1 MTDQLPPEQPPEN
14 TPGSNP
20 GQQGIPSPPPVPP
33 QSATGPQPGPGSQPA
48 SGQPMTGSQ
57 PVYGQQPYGQQ
68 QAYGQ
73 QAYSQ
78 PAGPYPGSQPQQGA
92 YGYPTGQFPARQGP
106 IDGATIREGL
116 VTAAIGLAAGFIASL
131 IISVIVVSTI
141 NDAITD
147 FGEDLP
153 TGSLGFVLPFILFAL
168 ALGGSAALR
177 FSGQALDELSAS
189 AAVHFAGAP
198 LLITAVFTSAL
209 VWWSMLSERRH
220 PSRTVAGFWIRIGLT
235 TLALTT
241 VLFLLQ
247 LIFASRSNITEDYFS
262 ASLEFSAVTPRTFF
276 LPLIFILIATTIGRI
291 LGHHRGCDAAGLP
304 WLRYAAAPAR
314 TALLHLVIVGAIFL
328 IVSFFVLPLHF
339 DVHGS
344 FVPLLAGTA
353 ALMMA
358 ALTHFGGLSA
368 SGRALAGDS
377 HEGGSTAVTMISDT
391 IPGTL
396 WLGLLA
402 VLLAAF
408 IAAVAA
414 AVTRRPSWAHQPGVS
429 SPWTSIWQLPVAFG
443 LLWGL
448 LSLVLLPVKVSGRAS
463 GQGADLLGSDI
474 PAMLNLSVGLLPW
487 TFLIFALWGLLIE
500 VLAITIAP
508 RIALTMPQLAAWLG
522 GRAVHPYWGQPLGI
536 SEPRGALRH
545 PDMKTPHP
553 PVAPP
558 GGSATPPPPS
568 APPATSAPAV
578 AAAPYTASGPVQATP
593 PPPNAMPAG
602 AMPPPGAAPPP
613 PGYAA
618 APMGPPQPIDRR
630 KAKIWGIAAGALVLA
645 LVASIIAVGQINS
658 RFYGPDGV
666 VRSYL
671 SKLSSGDAEGALAL
685 ADVDVPVEERTLLT
699 NEVLSNAA
707 ARPDSISITDTEVD
721 GDTAVVTAEFDLG
734 GSKSDV
740 TMDVRKVGKRGIFF
754 NDWRLASPGLGQV
767 VVETPNLSQV
777 NVNGVTVP
785 TADGMLSLPA
795 FPALYTVSL
804 ADSSDY
810 LEADEVQT
818 RAFFEGNSAEGAGGE
833 LPVLQATPTQA
844 FTDEVNK
851 QVRSLLDSCAG
862 TAETEPAGCPF
873 GSRSASY
880 SDVTNVKWSI
890 EEYPDISLSDS
901 GGYGYGY
908 GDSEPNDGS
917 KWRITSESTGSALIT
932 GKYSLFGDSESY
944 DNTVSFDVSGTAEIV
959 DGKVVISVEENSGY

>member
-1 MTDQLPPEQPPEN
+1 MTDQPPPDQTPEN
-14 TPGSNP
+14 PPGSNP
-20 GQQGIPSPPPVPP
+20 GQQGIPSPPSMPP
-33 QSATGPQPGPGSQPA
+33 QPGTGPQPAPGPQPV
-48 SGQPMTGSQ
+48 PGSQ
-57 PVYGQQPYGQQ
+57 PVYHQQTYGQQ
-68 QAYGQ
+68 QV
-73 QAYSQ
+73 YSQ
-78 PAGPYPGSQPQQGA
+78 PAGPYPGSQPQQGT
-92 YGYPTGQFPARQGP
+92 YSYPSGPWPARQSP
-106 IDGATIREGL
+106 IDGLTIREGL

-147 FGEDLP
+147 FADDLP

-177 FSGQALDELSAS
+177 FSGQAFDELSAS

-198 LLITAVFTSAL
+198 LLITAVFTTAL

-220 PSRTVAGFWIRIGLT
+220 PSRTIAAFWIRIGLT

-247 LIFASRSNITEDYFS
+247 LIFASRSTITEDYFS
-262 ASLEFSAVTPRTFF
+262 ASIEFSAVTPRTFF
-276 LPLIFILIATTIGRI
+276 LPLIFILIATMIGRI

-314 TALLHLVIVGAIFL
+314 TALLHLVVVGTIFL

-339 DVHGS
+339 DVNGS

-368 SGRALAGDS
+368 SGRALAGDG
-377 HEGGSTAVTMISDT
+377 HEGGSTAVTMFSDT

-408 IAAVAA
+408 IAAIAA

-429 SPWTSIWQLPVAFG
+429 SPWTAIWQLPVAFG

-448 LSLVLLPVKVSGRAS
+448 LSLVLLPVTVSGRVS
-463 GQGADLLGSDI
+463 GQGAELFDGEF

-500 VLAITIAP
+500 VLAITLAP
-508 RIALTMPQLAAWLG
+508 RLALTMPQLAAWLG

-545 PDMKTPHP
+545 PDMKTPPP

-558 GGSATPPPPS
+558 GGAAAPGERAAPPPPS
-568 APPATSAPAV
+568 APP
-578 AAAPYTASGPVQATP
+578 TASGPVTAHDSASGPVQVTP
-593 PPPNAMPAG
+593 PPPNAMPVG
-602 AMPPPGAAPPP
+602 AMPPPGAAPP

-630 KAKIWGIAAGALVLA
+630 RAKIWGIAAGALVLA
-645 LVASIIAVGQINS
+645 LIASIIAVGQINS

-699 NEVLSNAA
+699 NEVLSSAA

-740 TMDVRKVGKRGIFF
+740 QIDVRKVGKRGIFF
-754 NDWRLASPGLGQV
+754 NDWRLASPNLGRV

-777 NVNGVTVP
+777 KVNGVTVP

-818 RAFFEGNSAEGAGGE
+818 RAFFEGTSAEEAGGE
-833 LPVLQATPTQA
+833 LPILEAAPTQA

-862 TAETEPAGCPF
+862 KAETEPAGCPF
-873 GSRSASY
+873 GSRSAGY

-901 GGYGYGY
+901 GGYGFGY
-908 GDSEPNDGS
+908 GDSEPSDGS

-932 GKYSLFGDSESY
+932 GRYSLFGDSESY

-959 DGKVVISVEENSGY
+959 DGKVVISVEEDSGY

>member
-33 QSATGPQPGPGSQPA
+33 QSATGPQPAPGSQPA

-177 FSGQALDELSAS
+177 FSGQAFDELSAS

-209 VWWSMLSERRH
+209 VWWSMFSERRH

-314 TALLHLVIVGAIFL
+314 TALMHLVIVGAIFL

-377 HEGGSTAVTMISDT
+377 HEGGSTAVTMFSDT

-568 APPATSAPAV
+568 APPATSAPAA
-578 AAAPYTASGPVQATP
+578 AAAPYTASGPVQAAP
-593 PPPNAMPAG
+593 
-602 AMPPPGAAPPP
+602 PPP

-699 NEVLSNAA
+699 NEVLGNAA

-804 ADSSDY
+804 ADPSDY

-818 RAFFEGNSAEGAGGE
+818 RAFFEGTSAEEAGGE

-862 TAETEPAGCPF
+862 KAETEPAGCPF
-873 GSRSASY
+873 GSRSATY
-880 SDVTNVKWSI
+880 SEVTDVKWSI
-890 EEYPDISLSDS
+890 EEYPEISLSD

-908 GDSEPNDGS
+908 YGGSEPDEAS
-917 KWRITSESTGSALIT
+917 KWHITSESSGSALIT
-932 GKYSLFGDSESY
+932 GKYSLFGETESY
-944 DNTVSFDVSGTAEIV
+944 DDTVSIDVFGTAEII
-959 DGKVVISVEENSGY
+959 DGKVVISVEEGSGY

>member
-33 QSATGPQPGPGSQPA
+33 QSATGPQPAPGSQPA

-57 PVYGQQPYGQQ
+57 PVYGQQP
-68 QAYGQ
+68 YGQ

-177 FSGQALDELSAS
+177 FSGQAFDELSAS

-209 VWWSMLSERRH
+209 VWWSMFSERRH

-377 HEGGSTAVTMISDT
+377 HEGGSSAVTMFSDT

-402 VLLAAF
+402 VLLAVF
-408 IAAVAA
+408 IAAIAA

-429 SPWTSIWQLPVAFG
+429 SPWTSIWHLPVAFG

-500 VLAITIAP
+500 VLVITIAP

-545 PDMKTPHP
+545 PDMKTPPP

-558 GGSATPPPPS
+558 GGPADPSGPAAPGGAVTPPPPS

-578 AAAPYTASGPVQATP
+578 AAAPYTASGPVQAAP
-593 PPPNAMPAG
+593 
-602 AMPPPGAAPPP
+602 PPP

-630 KAKIWGIAAGALVLA
+630 RAKIWGITAGALVLA
-645 LVASIIAVGQINS
+645 LIAGVIAVGQINS
-658 RFYGPDGV
+658 RLYGPDGV

-685 ADVDVPVEERTLLT
+685 ADVDVPAEERTLLT

-721 GDTAVVTAEFDLG
+721 GDFAVVTAEFDLG
-734 GSKSDV
+734 GSKSEVQVDL
-740 TMDVRKVGKRGIFF
+740 RKAGKRGIFF
-754 NDWRLASPGLGQV
+754 NDWRLASPGLGRV
-767 VVETPNLSQV
+767 VVETPNLSEV

-818 RAFFEGNSAEGAGGE
+818 RAFFEGSSAEEEADEG
-833 LPVLQATPTQA
+833 LPILEAAPTQT

-862 TAETEPAGCPF
+862 KAETEPTGCPF
-873 GSRSASY
+873 GSRSATY
-880 SDVTNVKWSI
+880 SEVTDVKWSI
-890 EEYPDISLSDS
+890 EEYPEISLSD

-908 GDSEPNDGS
+908 YGGSEPDEAS
-917 KWRITSESTGSALIT
+917 KWRITSESSGSALIT
-932 GKYSLFGDSESY
+932 GKSNLFGETESY
-944 DNTVSFDVSGTAEIV
+944 DDTVSIDVFGTAEII
-959 DGKVVISVEENSGY
+959 DGKVVISVEEGSGY

>member
-33 QSATGPQPGPGSQPA
+33 QSATGPQPAPGSQPA

-57 PVYGQQPYGQQ
+57 PVYGQQP
-68 QAYGQ
+68 YGQ

-177 FSGQALDELSAS
+177 FSGQAFDELSAS

-209 VWWSMLSERRH
+209 VWWSMFSERRH

-377 HEGGSTAVTMISDT
+377 HEGGSSAVTMFSDT

-402 VLLAAF
+402 VLLAVF
-408 IAAVAA
+408 IAAIAA

-429 SPWTSIWQLPVAFG
+429 SPWTSIWHLPVAFG

-500 VLAITIAP
+500 VLVITIAP

-545 PDMKTPHP
+545 PDMKTPPP

-558 GGSATPPPPS
+558 GGPADPSGPAAPGGAVTPPPPS

-578 AAAPYTASGPVQATP
+578 AAAPYTASGPVQAAP
-593 PPPNAMPAG
+593 
-602 AMPPPGAAPPP
+602 PPP

-630 KAKIWGIAAGALVLA
+630 RAKIWGITAGALVLA
-645 LVASIIAVGQINS
+645 LIAGVIAVGQINS
-658 RFYGPDGV
+658 RLYGPDGV

-685 ADVDVPVEERTLLT
+685 ADVDVPAEERTLLT

-721 GDTAVVTAEFDLG
+721 GDFAVVTAEFDLG
-734 GSKSDV
+734 GSKSEVQVDL
-740 TMDVRKVGKRGIFF
+740 RKAGKRGIFF
-754 NDWRLASPGLGQV
+754 NDWRLASPGLGRV
-767 VVETPNLSQV
+767 VVETPNLSEV

-818 RAFFEGNSAEGAGGE
+818 RAFFEGTSAEEAGGE
-833 LPVLQATPTQA
+833 LPILEATPTQA

-862 TAETEPAGCPF
+862 KAETEPTGCPF
-873 GSRSASY
+873 GSRSATY
-880 SDVTNVKWSI
+880 SEVTDVKWSI
-890 EEYPDISLSDS
+890 EEYPEISLSD

-908 GDSEPNDGS
+908 YGGSEPDEAS
-917 KWRITSESTGSALIT
+917 KWRITSESSGSALIT
-932 GKYSLFGDSESY
+932 GKSNLFGETESY
-944 DNTVSFDVSGTAEIV
+944 DDTVSIDVFGTAEII
-959 DGKVVISVEENSGY
+959 DGKVVISVEEGSGY

>member
-1 MTDQLPPEQPPEN
+1 MTDQPPPEQPPAN
-14 TPGSNP
+14 PPGANP
-20 GQQGIPSPPPVPP
+20 GRQGIPSPPSIPP
-33 QSATGPQPGPGSQPA
+33 RSTSGPQPAAGP
-48 SGQPMTGSQ
+48 Q
-57 PVYGQQPYGQQ
+57 PVYHQQADGQQ
-68 QAYGQ
+68 QAC
-73 QAYSQ
+73 SQ
-78 PAGPYPGSQPQQGA
+78 PAGSYLGSQPQQGT
-92 YGYPTGQFPARQGP
+92 YSYPTGPWPARQSP
-106 IDGATIREGL
+106 IDGLTIREGL

-131 IISVIVVSTI
+131 IISLIVVSTI

-147 FGEDLP
+147 AADGMP
-153 TGSLGFVLPFILFAL
+153 TGSLGFTLPFILFAL

-177 FSGQALDELSAS
+177 FSGQAFDELSAS

-198 LLITAVFTSAL
+198 LLITAVFTTAL
-209 VWWSMLSERRH
+209 VWWSMFSERRH
-220 PSRTVAGFWIRIGLT
+220 PSRTVAAFWIRIGLT
-235 TLALTT
+235 TLSLTT

-291 LGHHRGCDAAGLP
+291 LGHYRGCDAAGLP

-377 HEGGSTAVTMISDT
+377 HEGGSTAVTMFSDT

-408 IAAVAA
+408 IAAIAA

-429 SPWTSIWQLPVAFG
+429 SPWTSIWQLPVTFG

-448 LSLVLLPVKVSGRAS
+448 LSVVLLPVKVSGRAS

-545 PDMKTPHP
+545 PDMKTPPP

-568 APPATSAPAV
+568 TPPATSAPAA

-602 AMPPPGAAPPP
+602 AMPPPGAAPPPP

-699 NEVLSNAA
+699 NEVLGNAA

-804 ADSSDY
+804 TDSSDY

-818 RAFFEGNSAEGAGGE
+818 RAFFEGTSAEEAGGE

-862 TAETEPAGCPF
+862 KAETEPAGCPF

-890 EEYPDISLSDS
+890 EEYPGISLSDS

-932 GKYSLFGDSESY
+932 GTYSLFGDSESY

>member
-1 MTDQLPPEQPPEN
+1 M
-14 TPGSNP
+14 
-20 GQQGIPSPPPVPP
+20 
-33 QSATGPQPGPGSQPA
+33 
-48 SGQPMTGSQ
+48 
-57 PVYGQQPYGQQ
+57 
-68 QAYGQ
+68 
-73 QAYSQ
+73 
-78 PAGPYPGSQPQQGA
+78 
-92 YGYPTGQFPARQGP
+92 
-106 IDGATIREGL
+106 
-116 VTAAIGLAAGFIASL
+116 
-131 IISVIVVSTI
+131 
-141 NDAITD
+141 
-147 FGEDLP
+147 
-153 TGSLGFVLPFILFAL
+153 
-168 ALGGSAALR
+168 
-177 FSGQALDELSAS
+177 
-189 AAVHFAGAP
+189 
-198 LLITAVFTSAL
+198 
-209 VWWSMLSERRH
+209 
-220 PSRTVAGFWIRIGLT
+220 
-235 TLALTT
+235 
-241 VLFLLQ
+241 
-247 LIFASRSNITEDYFS
+247 
-262 ASLEFSAVTPRTFF
+262 
-276 LPLIFILIATTIGRI
+276 
-291 LGHHRGCDAAGLP
+291 
-304 WLRYAAAPAR
+304 
-314 TALLHLVIVGAIFL
+314 LHLVIVGAIFL

-377 HEGGSTAVTMISDT
+377 HEGGSTAVTMFSDT

-408 IAAVAA
+408 IAAIAA
-414 AVTRRPSWAHQPGVS
+414 TVTRRPSWAHQPGVS
-429 SPWTSIWQLPVAFG
+429 SPWTSIWQLPVTFG

-448 LSLVLLPVKVSGRAS
+448 LSVVLLPVKVSGRAS

-508 RIALTMPQLAAWLG
+508 RIVLTMPQLAAWLG

-545 PDMKTPHP
+545 PDMKTPPP

-568 APPATSAPAV
+568 TPPATSAPAA

-602 AMPPPGAAPPP
+602 AMPPPGAAPPPP

-685 ADVDVPVEERTLLT
+685 ADVDVPVEQRTLLT
-699 NEVLSNAA
+699 NEVLGNAA

>member
-1 MTDQLPPEQPPEN
+1 MTDQPPEQPPEN
-14 TPGSNP
+14 PPGSNP
-20 GQQGIPSPPPVPP
+20 GQQGIPSPPSIPP
-33 QSATGPQPGPGSQPA
+33 QPATGPQPAP
-48 SGQPMTGSQ
+48 GSQ
-57 PVYGQQPYGQQ
+57 PVYHQ

-73 QAYSQ
+73 QQVYSQ
-78 PAGPYPGSQPQQGA
+78 PAGPYSGSQPQQGT
-92 YGYPTGQFPARQGP
+92 YGYPTGPLPARQSP
-106 IDGATIREGL
+106 IDGLTIREAL

-131 IISVIVVSTI
+131 IISVIVVSTV

-147 FGEDLP
+147 VADGMP
-153 TGSLGFVLPFILFAL
+153 TGSLGFALPFILFAL

-177 FSGQALDELSAS
+177 FSGQAFDELSAS

-198 LLITAVFTSAL
+198 LLITAVFTTAL

-220 PSRTVAGFWIRIGLT
+220 PSRTIAAFWIRIGLT
-235 TLALTT
+235 TLALTA

-247 LIFASRSNITEDYFS
+247 LIFASRSNISDDYFS
-262 ASLEFSAVTPRTFF
+262 ASIEFSAVTPRTFF
-276 LPLIFILIATTIGRI
+276 LPLIFILIATTVGRI
-291 LGHHRGCDAAGLP
+291 LGHYRGCDAAGLP

-314 TALLHLVIVGAIFL
+314 TALLHLVIVGTIFL
-328 IVSFFVLPLHF
+328 IVSVFALPLHF
-339 DVHGS
+339 DVNGS

-368 SGRALAGDS
+368 SGRALAGAS
-377 HEGGSTAVTMISDT
+377 HEGGSTAVTMFSDT

-408 IAAVAA
+408 VTAIAA
-414 AVTRRPSWAHQPGVS
+414 AVTRRPSWAHQSGVS
-429 SPWTSIWQLPVAFG
+429 SPWTAIWQLPAAFG

-448 LSLVLLPVKVSGRAS
+448 LSLVLLPVTVSGRVS
-463 GQGADLLGSDI
+463 GQGAELLDSEF
-474 PAMLNLSVGLLPW
+474 PAMMNLSIGLLPW

-500 VLAITIAP
+500 VLAITLAP

-545 PDMKTPHP
+545 PDMKTPPP
-553 PVAPP
+553 PVAPS
-558 GGSATPPPPS
+558 GGATTPNGPAAPPSPS
-568 APPATSAPAV
+568 APPVASAPGAAAASFAASAPA
-578 AAAPYTASGPVQATP
+578 PATP
-593 PPPNAMPAG
+593 LPSAMPTG
-602 AMPPPGAAPPP
+602 AMTPPGAASPPP
-613 PGYAA
+613 AYGA
-618 APMGPPQPIDRR
+618 APTGPPQPIDRR
-630 KAKIWGIAAGALVLA
+630 RAKIWAIAAGALVLA
-645 LVASIIAVGQINS
+645 LIAGVIAVGQINS

-699 NEVLSNAA
+699 NEVLSSAA

-721 GDTAVVTAEFDLG
+721 GDTAIVTAEFDLG

-740 TMDVRKVGKRGIFF
+740 QIDVRKVGKRGIFF
-754 NDWRLASPGLGQV
+754 NDWRLASPNLGRV

-818 RAFFEGNSAEGAGGE
+818 RAFFEGTSAEEAGGE
-833 LPVLQATPTQA
+833 LPILEATPTQA

-862 TAETEPAGCPF
+862 KTETEPAGCPF

-880 SDVTNVKWSI
+880 SDVTDVKWSI
-890 EEYPDISLSDS
+890 EEYPDVSLSED
-901 GGYGYGY
+901 GYGYGY
-908 GDSEPNDGS
+908 GDSEPSDGS
-917 KWRITSESTGSALIT
+917 KWRITSESTGTALIT
-932 GKYSLFGDSESY
+932 GKYSLFGDSENY

-959 DGKVVISVEENSGY
+959 DGKVVISVEEDSEY

>member
-209 VWWSMLSERRH
+209 VWWSMFSERRH

-558 GGSATPPPPS
+558 GGPADPSGPATPGGAVTPPPPS

-578 AAAPYTASGPVQATP
+578 AAAPYTASGPVQAAP
-593 PPPNAMPAG
+593 
-602 AMPPPGAAPPP
+602 PPP

-630 KAKIWGIAAGALVLA
+630 RAKIWGITAGALVLA
-645 LVASIIAVGQINS
+645 LIAGVIAVGQINS
-658 RFYGPDGV
+658 RLYGPDGV

-685 ADVDVPVEERTLLT
+685 ADVDVPAEERTLLT

-721 GDTAVVTAEFDLG
+721 GDFAVVTAEFDLG
-734 GSKSDV
+734 GSKSEVQVDL
-740 TMDVRKVGKRGIFF
+740 RKAGKRGIFF
-754 NDWRLASPGLGQV
+754 NDWRLASPGLGRV
-767 VVETPNLSQV
+767 VVETPNLSEV

-818 RAFFEGNSAEGAGGE
+818 RAFFEGSSAEEEADEG
-833 LPVLQATPTQA
+833 LPILEAAPTQT

-862 TAETEPAGCPF
+862 KAETEPTGCPF
-873 GSRSASY
+873 GSRSATY
-880 SDVTNVKWSI
+880 SEVTDVKWSI
-890 EEYPDISLSDS
+890 EEYPEISLSD

-908 GDSEPNDGS
+908 YGGSEPDEAS
-917 KWRITSESTGSALIT
+917 KWRITSKSSGSALIT
-932 GKYSLFGDSESY
+932 GKSNLFGETESY
-944 DNTVSFDVSGTAEIV
+944 DDTVSIDVFGTAEII
-959 DGKVVISVEENSGY
+959 DGKVVISVEEGSGY